1 MTSPERSHPNLP
13 WLTSADGYIAAKHSH
28 DLEAE
33 AGLKQGEAAFA
44 FIASCCDGF
53 ACFWCERHGLVWCS
67 YCVWGVIILRPMHGV
82 MHVANEVE
90 KWG

>member
-33 AGLKQGEAAFA
+33 AGLKQGEAALA
-44 FIASCCDGF
+44 TLADMKRLDSQQSNALVDVIEK
-53 ACFWCERHGLVWCS
+53 WCER
-67 YCVWGVIILRPMHGV
+67 LRLTETDLPLLISLG
-82 MHVANEVE
+82 
-90 KWG
+90 GRL